1 MDAYRVRREDN
12 LGVDATVHNAAGASR
27 YRLLLQYA
35 TGRSPAPRSPK
46 ARPSSIIPPVND
58 PPSNEEQQ
66 QSQQEQRSRRDGL
79 PAGWRYYDQAKHRS
93 RLRGWLAQVWRGAK
107 NNAALLSLVGVL
119 LTLLVTTLL
128 TQLEWSHQQKVESQ
142 DALQQQKLENQRA
155 EAERELAAQR
165 AQDETLQAYLDQ
177 MSNLLMEKSLRD
189 SAEDSEVRTLARVR
203 TLTALETLDPSRK
216 TAVVQ
221 FLVEDGLV
229 QRVYGRDPIIG
240 LSGADLRG
248 VALRGADLRGAD
260 LSEADL
266 RGANL
271 RGANLR
277 GANLRNAD
285 LSEANLYHANLSEA
299 NVSEANLSGAD
310 LSVAFDITN
319 EELEQQAASL
329 EEATMPDGSIHY

>member
-1 MDAYRVRREDN
+1 
-12 LGVDATVHNAAGASR
+12 
-27 YRLLLQYA
+27 
-35 TGRSPAPRSPK
+35 
-46 ARPSSIIPPVND
+46 VND

-128 TQLEWSHQQKVESQ
+128 TQLEWSHQQEVEN
-142 DALQQQKLENQRA
+142 KRA
-155 EAERELAAQR
+155 KAERELAVQR
-165 AQDETLQAYLDQ
+165 AQDETLQAYLSQ
-177 MSNLLMEKSLRD
+177 MSNLLIEGNLRD
-189 SAEDSEVRTLARVR
+189 SAEHSEVRTLARVR

-248 VALRGADLRGAD
+248 VDLRGADLSREARLKDANLRDADLSSAYLWEANLSGADLSGADLSRAD

-266 RGANL
+266 RGA
-271 RGANLR
+271 
-277 GANLRNAD
+277 D
-285 LSEANLYHANLSEA
+285 LSRP
-299 NVSEANLSGAD
+299 
-310 LSVAFDITN
+310 T
-319 EELEQQAASL
+319 
-329 EEATMPDGSIHY
+329 